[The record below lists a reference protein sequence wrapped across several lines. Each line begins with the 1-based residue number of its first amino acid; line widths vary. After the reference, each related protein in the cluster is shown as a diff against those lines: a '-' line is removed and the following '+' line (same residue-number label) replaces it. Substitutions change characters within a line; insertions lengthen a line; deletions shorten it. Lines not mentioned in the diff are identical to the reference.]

1 MKRAKT
7 LTLIASALALTGCAA
22 SPVASPRPLPPTSL
36 TQPCAGPVA
45 LPDRDMTQGKVETAW
60 GRDRGALRACASR
73 HNGLVG
79 WAAAV

>member
-1 MKRAKT
+1 
-7 LTLIASALALTGCAA
+7 
-22 SPVASPRPLPPTSL
+22 
-36 TQPCAGPVA
+36 VA
-45 LPDRDMTQGKVETAW
+45 LPDRDMTQGEVETAW